1 MEHDRPIL
9 THKEKGT
16 LLKVFLGILAFK
28 WVSAELF
35 VIGAVG
41 VLALIIAIGVIA
53 SLATWLLKYSLIAL
67 GIYVVFVL
75 TLRWLH
81 GDKKSRPPE
90 EGLADLDAL
99 EAATKGRSQEQ
110 LELDAQLT
118 LARFKA
124 EHAEEL
130 ARSKKP

>member
-35 VIGAVG
+35 VLGAVG

-67 GIYVVFVL
+67 GIYVMFVL

-81 GDKKSRPPE
+81 GDKKSRPG

-99 EAATKGRSQEQ
+99 EAATKGRTQEQ